1 VLVDLIQELPRKGA
15 EKSWFCL
22 AGDKYLRVANEW
34 HWLHKEISCE
44 VAAVAQMES
53 CDSQQLSN

>member
-22 AGDKYLRVANEW
+22 ASDKYLRVANEW

-53 CDSQQLSN
+53 FDST